1 MTAPHT
7 VVVGAGPVGLATAI
21 LLAQQ
26 GHVVTVHETGDSLT
40 FDDDNS
46 YPIGVNPRGQE
57 TLRRIDPALVD
68 ALHERGELVEGFR
81 IRAGRRVVASLESGT
96 LIGTTRARLT
106 NILAERAAAE
116 PAITVE
122 FGHKLE
128 CVDVDARALHFR
140 TASGPLV
147 VDASESLVVGCDGV
161 WSRVRRSLEAQ
172 REDFRPRVD
181 DWGVQFRVL
190 FSRPG
195 ATAPGLDPAWHH
207 IFTSKGIYTAT
218 LPDGV
223 WCVAVTAIAGD
234 EAEDLLLSTDP
245 SDTHVSALRDHLARH
260 APLTVPLLTRDDLR
274 AFFSRAPFGGA
285 VVRCPRVHEGEWL
298 ALLGDAAHSVIPP
311 TGEGVNAGLEDAR
324 VLADVLA
331 SGSANPLSDY
341 DARRVP
347 DLAALGVYAMQ
358 LRDDVAERDA
368 VRSATNVGLRIVS
381 ALLARFGRD
390 EGEVE
395 RRLFGPDAGTA
406 PYREVIGPWIGFR
419 DRWRPPIRRLVR
431 PARRALPARG
441 GREDRPGR
449 AHVARAEGSG
459 RRVVIVGAS
468 SGTGE
473 ELACRAVALGHD
485 VTCVSRRGSAP
496 EGATVVRGDASD
508 LEVARRAVRGADA
521 VIVTVGGARSSRT
534 ARTTVTLQVIE
545 AMRAEGVRRLV
556 VQTSLGTGDSAR
568 RLPPPLRPVVGVLL
582 RDPLADHEQQEAA
595 VRASGLDWTI
605 VRPAGLTNA
614 AWTGEVTALAEAESG
629 RVGPRVGPRVGRA
642 DVAAFLLQCL
652 DDESANHR
660 TVDLGGA

>member
-26 GHVVTVHETGDSLT
+26 GHVVTVYEAGESLT
-40 FDDDNS
+40 FDDHNS

-68 ALHERGELVEGFR
+68 ALHERGEVVEGFK

-96 LIGTTRARLT
+96 LVGTTRARLT
-106 NILAERAAAE
+106 QILADRARATAGVRIVTGHTLER
-116 PAITVE
+116 
-122 FGHKLE
+122 
-128 CVDVDARALHFR
+128 VDVEQRILHFR
-140 TASGPLV
+140 AATGPV
-147 VDASESLVVGCDGV
+147 AVDASEQLVVGCDGV
-161 WSRVRRSLEAQ
+161 WSQVRRSLEAA
-172 REDFRPRVD
+172 REEFQPRVD

-195 ATAPGLDPAWHH
+195 TTARGLDPAWHH

-234 EAEDLLLSTDP
+234 EAEELLLSTDP
-245 SDTHVSALRDHLARH
+245 SDANVSALRDHLARH
-260 APLTVPLLTRDDLR
+260 APLAVPLLTRDDLR

-285 VVRCPRVHEGEWL
+285 VVRCQRVHEGKWL
-298 ALLGDAAHSVIPP
+298 VLLGDAAHSVIPP

-331 SGSANPLSDY
+331 SGSRTPLRDY

-347 DLAALGVYAMQ
+347 DLAALGAYAMQ
-358 LRDDVAERDA
+358 LRDDVAERDP

-381 ALLARFGRD
+381 AVLSRFGRD

-419 DRWRPPIRRLVR
+419 DRWTPPIRRLVR
-431 PARRALPARG
+431 AARRVLPARG

-449 AHVARAEGSG
+449 VHVARVEGLG
-459 RRVVIVGAS
+459 RRVVVVGAS
-468 SGTGE
+468 SGTGA
-473 ELACRAVALGHD
+473 ELARRAVDLGHD
-485 VTCVSRRGSAP
+485 VVCVSRRGWAP

-521 VIVTVGGARSSRT
+521 VIVVVGGARGSRS
-534 ARTTVTLQVIE
+534 ARTDVTLRVIE
-545 AMRAEGVRRLV
+545 AMRDEGVDRLI

-568 RLPPPLRPVVGVLL
+568 RLPPALRPVVGVLL

-605 VRPAGLTNA
+605 VRPAGLTDA
-614 AWTGEVTALAEAESG
+614 AWTGAVTALRDGEPG
-629 RVGPRVGPRVGRA
+629 RVGPRIGRA

-652 DDESANHR
+652 DDESASHQ